1 MELTEYI
8 LIKYFYTT
16 IYGYILQW
24 YMKAEVYCPFKQLP
38 FLRRMRQLFFYV
50 DCKYLII
57 YSKKITTESII
68 CEHSNNKFL
77 LNNSKWNVAHILYI
91 Y

>member
-1 MELTEYI
+1 
-8 LIKYFYTT
+8 
-16 IYGYILQW
+16 
-24 YMKAEVYCPFKQLP
+24 MKAEVYCPLKQLP
-38 FLRRMRQLFFYV
+38 FLRRMRQLFCYV